1 MKKFALASLA
11 AALSLTMLAGG
22 ASASGSN
29 LGTFATKSQMLSH
42 NTLALKVG
50 DDKQLDN
57 YAGSVNFKLTI
68 VQGRFDDA
76 VTVTPNGYVRAW
88 HPGRS
93 LVTGVDQNGNVVDT
107 YEIIVWGS

>member
-1 MKKFALASLA
+1 MKKFAVASLV

-29 LGTFATKSQMLSH
+29 LGTFATKSQILTHYSF
-42 NTLALKVG
+42 ALKVG

-57 YAGSVNFKLTI
+57 YAGSVKFKLTI
-68 VQGRFDDA
+68 VQGRYDTA
-76 VTVTPNGYVRAW
+76 VSVTPDGYVRAW

-93 LVTGVDQNGNVVDT
+93 LVTALDQNGNVVDT
-107 YEIIVWGS
+107 YEFVVWGQ